1 MTVDLL
7 AEELSGMTWN
17 EYRKECRMSN
27 VEPVRADFAT
37 GNIPECVCYQVELQR
52 RPKAKV
58 MSASAGR

>member
-1 MTVDLL
+1 MSVDLI

-37 GNIPECVCYQVELQR
+37 GNIPSGVLYQVELQR
-52 RPKAKV
+52 PKAKA
-58 MSASAGR
+58 MSATAGR